1 MNNDI
6 KISAITSPIK
16 GEVIIPSDKSISH
29 RAIILGSLTGGKIKI
44 SNFSKGKDPISTL
57 EIFKNL
63 DL

>member
-29 RAIILGSLTGGKIKI
+29 RAIILGSLTGRKNK
-44 SNFSKGKDPISTL
+44 NFKF
-57 EIFKNL
+57 FKRKRPNL
-63 DL
+63 NS